1 MQPQLREQEP
11 TLTSLLAVDDNQLA
25 EQMLEPTT
33 MQAIYEDTEAIIAR
47 DRTPVGLVALVQN
60 AIDALDTLWREL
72 KDEAPAYACRKG
84 CAHCCHQSVMVT
96 APEVVHAAK
105 FLHDNLTEKEVLRLR
120 DRVAARARQGDGLDN
135 HDRMDKRIA
144 CAFLM
149 DGICSIYPVR
159 PLQCRGGFSEDE
171 SYCRTLLDDREGT
184 QAALEKGEIEGKY
197 LLLPKMLYDS
207 AQVGMAG
214 ALGKDGL
221 NSKPLDFNAAM
232 AVALGDRN
240 VAEKWLR
247 GWPVFESARLH
258 RRKGASHDTYATI
271 PAEQAP
277 EPGVIERKLS
287 MA

>member
-11 TLTSLLAVDDNQLA
+11 TLTGLLAVDADQLA
-25 EQMLEPTT
+25 KQMLEPTT
-33 MQAIYEDTEAIIAR
+33 MQAIYEDTDAIIAR
-47 DRTPVGLVALVQN
+47 DRTPDGLVALVQN
-60 AIDALDTLWREL
+60 AIDAMESLWHDL

-105 FLHDNLTEKEVLRLR
+105 FLHDNLTEKEVRRLR

-135 HDRMDKRIA
+135 HERMDQRIA
-144 CAFLM
+144 CSFLM
-149 DGICSIYPVR
+149 DDMCSIYPVR
-159 PLQCRGGFSEDE
+159 PLQCRGGFSEDAE
-171 SYCRTLLDDREGT
+171 YCRSLLEDREET
-184 QAALEKGEIEGKY
+184 QAALRTGEIDGKY

-221 NSKPLDFNAAM
+221 NAKPLDFNAAM
-232 AVALGDRN
+232 AIALGDRN
-240 VAEKWLR
+240 VGEKWLR

-258 RRKGASHDTYATI
+258 RRKGGSHDTYATI
-271 PAEQAP
+271 PAEEAP
-277 EPGVIERKLS
+277 EPAVIERKLS

>member
-1 MQPQLREQEP
+1 MQPQLREPEP
-11 TLTSLLAVDDNQLA
+11 TLTSLLAVDDEQLA
-25 EQMLEPTT
+25 AQMLEPTT
-33 MQAIYEDTEAIIAR
+33 MRAIYEDTEAIIAR
-47 DRTPVGLVALVQN
+47 DRTPAGLIALVNN
-60 AIDALDTLWREL
+60 AIDTMEALWGDL
-72 KDEAPAYACRKG
+72 KDEAPEYACRKG
-84 CAHCCHQSVMVT
+84 CSHCCHQSVMVT

-135 HDRMDKRIA
+135 HERMDSRIA

-149 DGICSIYPVR
+149 DGMCSIYPVR
-159 PLQCRGGFSEDE
+159 PLQCRGGFSEDAE
-171 SYCRTLLDDREGT
+171 YCRSLLENREET
-184 QAALEKGEIEGKY
+184 QAALQNGEIEGKY

-221 NSKPLDFNAAM
+221 NSRPLDLNAAM
-232 AVALGDRN
+232 AIALGDRN
-240 VAEKWLR
+240 IAEKWLR

-258 RRKGASHDTYATI
+258 RREGASHDTYATI
-271 PAEQAP
+271 PAEE
-277 EPGVIERKLS
+277 EPRVIERKLS

>member
-11 TLTSLLAVDDNQLA
+11 TLTSLLTVDPDQLA

-47 DRTPVGLVALVQN
+47 DRTPGGLIALVRN
-60 AIDALDTLWREL
+60 AIDAMESLWDDL

-84 CAHCCHQSVMVT
+84 CDHCCHQSVMVT
-96 APEVVHAAK
+96 APEVVHAAT
-105 FLHDNLTEKEVLRLR
+105 FLHDNLTEQEVTRLR
-120 DRVAARARQGDGLDN
+120 DHVAARARQGDGLDN
-135 HDRMDKRIA
+135 HERMDRHLA

-149 DGICSIYPVR
+149 DGTCSIYPVR
-159 PLQCRGGFSEDE
+159 PLLCRGGFSEDAE
-171 SYCRTLLDDREGT
+171 YCRSLLEHREET
-184 QAALEKGEIEGKY
+184 QAALQNGEIEGKY

-221 NSKPLDFNAAM
+221 NAKPLDFNAAM
-232 AVALGDRN
+232 AIALGDRN

-258 RRKGASHDTYATI
+258 RREGTSHDTYATI
-271 PAEQAP
+271 PPQ
-277 EPGVIERKLS
+277 
-287 MA
+287 